1 MSMAGPINNV
11 TTISNQDNFHRAYTL
26 IPYHHPQINN
36 TCFDHSEK
44 CTLNTVTVTENLYN
58 DLDKLD
64 TGMYPVAAS
73 EMKVKMSSRQN
84 V

>member
-11 TTISNQDNFHRAYTL
+11 TTISNQDNFHRVYTITPVHL
-26 IPYHHPQINN
+26 PQINN

-73 EMKVKMSSRQN
+73 EMRVKMSSRQN